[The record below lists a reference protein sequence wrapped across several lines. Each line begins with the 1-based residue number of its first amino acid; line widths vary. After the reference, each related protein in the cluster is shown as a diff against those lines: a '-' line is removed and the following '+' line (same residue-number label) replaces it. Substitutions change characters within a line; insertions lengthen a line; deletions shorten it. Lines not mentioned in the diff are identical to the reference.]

1 MGPRQMAGFR
11 VPRRAVR
18 TGLGELGSPR
28 RAATVAGRHQA
39 LGAMEPPAH
48 PADPADAADPGDSA
62 EARAKQPG
70 KGRWALV
77 RSLNQALKTYA
88 VLPVSPGPEGG
99 DAPFRSQAGRRVA
112 KPQGAHRL
120 RSSDAPVPKV
130 HLARS
135 LPLRAGSFC
144 SWETG
149 GAQKGI
155 PCLCPGPEQ
164 GAPPG
169 ALRGLGGR
177 LWVRRPANKRKVWPA
192 RPLLL

>member
-99 DAPFRSQAGRRVA
+99 DAPFRSRAGRRVA

-120 RSSDAPVPKV
+120 RSSDPPT
-130 HLARS
+130 L
-135 LPLRAGSFC
+135 
-144 SWETG
+144 
-149 GAQKGI
+149 
-155 PCLCPGPEQ
+155 LCP
-164 GAPPG
+164 
-169 ALRGLGGR
+169 
-177 LWVRRPANKRKVWPA
+177 KCTWPA
-192 RPLLL
+192 RFPSEPGASAAGKREVPRRGFPAFALVQSRERLQVP